1 MKNNCRLQQL
11 QLGPTPDRN
20 YKCSINHHQNRR
32 KNQINHKSW
41 KQMLRIDKVFN
52 PNVFQFL

>member
-32 KNQINHKSW
+32 KIKLIINLGSKCCE
-41 KQMLRIDKVFN
+41 
-52 PNVFQFL
+52 